1 MGEFVKLL
9 HRSVHLPGRARQ
21 HPVAGPSS
29 LVEWELIL
37 RRLLEQVVEGVRALL
52 EPVVQFVRG
61 VQQLLQLLALL
72 VAPSQSHSLL
82 VRRWRRSGLDHSL
95 LLLLVALGFLWGRV
109 RGAELVKAGRVRRG
123 YRGWR
128 GLWGEGVKRAGCG
141 GGV

>member
-37 RRLLEQVVEGVRALL
+37 RRLLEQVVEGVGALL

-61 VQQLLQLLALL
+61 VQELLQLLALL
-72 VAPSQSHSLL
+72 VSSPERHSLL

-95 LLLLVALGFLWGRV
+95 LLLLVALGLLWGRV

-128 GLWGEGVKRAGCG
+128 GLWGEGVKGAVCG

>member
-37 RRLLEQVVEGVRALL
+37 RRLLEQVVEGVGALL

-61 VQQLLQLLALL
+61 VQELLQLLALL
-72 VAPSQSHSLL
+72 VAPSERHSLL

-95 LLLLVALGFLWGRV
+95 LLLLVALGLLWGRV

-128 GLWGEGVKRAGCG
+128 GLWGEGVKGAGCG